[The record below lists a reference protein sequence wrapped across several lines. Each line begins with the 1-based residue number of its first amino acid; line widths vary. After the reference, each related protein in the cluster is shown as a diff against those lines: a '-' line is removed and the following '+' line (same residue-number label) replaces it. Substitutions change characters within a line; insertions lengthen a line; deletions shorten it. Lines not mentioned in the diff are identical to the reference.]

1 MIILNL
7 GISCDRFLILASLEN
22 FFYLFHDGSPYHR
35 NHWFTVTG
43 FYMTGSSIM
52 KELKSYPFSSDY
64 KLGIELSFY
73 FTLTSIF
80 ESSLATSYQLK
91 SGYFFRKLRK
101 IEYTRIICWNE
112 TNQDYL
118 YISRLNISFQIKDFY
133 GLFS

>member
-1 MIILNL
+1 
-7 GISCDRFLILASLEN
+7 
-22 FFYLFHDGSPYHR
+22 
-35 NHWFTVTG
+35 
-43 FYMTGSSIM
+43 M
-52 KELKSYPFSSDY
+52 KELKSYPYSSDY

-80 ESSLATSYQLK
+80 ESSVATSYQLK

-112 TNQDYL
+112 TRQDYL
-118 YISRLNISFQIKDFY
+118 YIFRLNISFQIKDFY